1 MGTIDPSS
9 PKMYE
14 TSLDNN
20 LSRSLKVSK
29 DSTGH

>member
-14 TSLDNN
+14 TSLDNK
-20 LSRSLKVSK
+20 LDPLRFQKTPL
-29 DSTGH
+29 DTE